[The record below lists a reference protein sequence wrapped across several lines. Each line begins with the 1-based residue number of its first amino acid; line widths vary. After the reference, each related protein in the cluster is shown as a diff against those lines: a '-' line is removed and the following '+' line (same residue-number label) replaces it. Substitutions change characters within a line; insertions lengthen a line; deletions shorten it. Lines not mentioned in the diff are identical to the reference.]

1 MRDFSNLRFVEIGA
15 PWLKTVFPQQTL
27 CFSNFHTR
35 RTADPANGLYHISL
49 GTLPKLLSRVAR
61 A

>member
-1 MRDFSNLRFVEIGA
+1 MRDFSSLRFVEIGA

-35 RTADPANGLYHISL
+35 RTADPANGTYQISSQHASDA
-49 GTLPKLLSRVAR
+49 LSRVAR
-61 A
+61 T